1 MPSRARQSAPS
12 TYVASTHDVAMLAQ
26 PFLAFLSPLAVF
38 MILAIVRWD
47 TPQAMI
53 PQLVA
58 LTLYL
63 GSEIWWSH
71 AVKKAPASHCGYVV
85 LRCVGPS
92 CIPHRE

>member
-1 MPSRARQSAPS
+1 
-12 TYVASTHDVAMLAQ
+12 MLAQ

-71 AVKKAPASHCGYVV
+71 AVKKSACLSLRLRGAS
-85 LRCVGPS
+85 LRRP
-92 CIPHRE
+92 

>member
-1 MPSRARQSAPS
+1 
-12 TYVASTHDVAMLAQ
+12 MLAQ

-71 AVKKAPASHCGYVV
+71 AVKSACLSLRLRGAS
-85 LRCVGPS
+85 LRRP
-92 CIPHRE
+92 